1 MRLDV
6 YLTENGFA
14 DSRQRAK
21 VMIAGGCVT
30 LNGKPASKPS
40 AEVREGDL
48 IEVSGD
54 PIGYV
59 SRGALK
65 LKAAFEA
72 FALSADGKIAADI
85 GASTG
90 GFTEYLLEQGAARV
104 YAVDAGTDQLAA
116 KLRADVRVVSME
128 KYNARNLVLNDFDGG
143 VDLAAMDVS
152 FISQTLILPALVGI
166 LKEQAFF
173 VSLIK
178 PQFEAGR
185 DAIGKGGIVK
195 NSVSRAMAIKKVI
208 DCAAVNGLSFCGLA
222 VSPILGGDGNTEY
235 LACFSKGGAIAP
247 FDGNVDLLISKMV
260 NKR

>member
-6 YLTENGFA
+6 YLTENGLA

-65 LKAAFEA
+65 LKAAFET

-143 VDLAAMDVS
+143 VDLAGRGIT

-173 VSLIK
+173 ISLIK

-260 NKR
+260 NMR

>member
-21 VMIAGGCVT
+21 TMIAGGCVT
-30 LNGKPASKPS
+30 VNGNPAVKPS
-40 AEVREGDL
+40 ADVREGDL
-48 IEVSGD
+48 VAVSGD

-65 LKAAFEA
+65 LKAAFET
-72 FALSADGKIAADI
+72 FGLSADGMTAADI

-104 YAVDAGTDQLAA
+104 YAVDSGTDQLAA
-116 KLRADVRVVSME
+116 KLRTDARVVSME
-128 KYNARNLVLNDFDGG
+128 KYNARNLAAEDFDGG
-143 VDLAAMDVS
+143 VDLAVMDVS

-166 LKEQAFF
+166 LKEQALF
-173 VSLIK
+173 VGLIK

-185 DAIGKGGIVK
+185 DAVGKGGIVK
-195 NSVSRAMAIKKVI
+195 NPVSRAMAIKKVI
-208 DCAAVNGLSFCGLA
+208 DCAAVNGLAFCGLT

-247 FDGNVDLLISKMV
+247 FDGNVDLLISQTV
-260 NKR
+260 NMR

>member
-21 VMIAGGCVT
+21 IMVTGGCVT
-30 LNGKPASKPS
+30 LNGKSVTKPS
-40 AEVREGDL
+40 ADVREGDS

-72 FALSADGKIAADI
+72 FGLSAEGRIAADI

-104 YAVDAGTDQLAA
+104 YAVDSGTNQLAA
-116 KLRADVRVVSME
+116 KLRADRRVVSME
-128 KYNARNLVLNDFDGG
+128 KYNARNLSIGDFDGG
-143 VDLAAMDVS
+143 VDLAVMDVS

-166 LKEQAFF
+166 LKEQAVF
-173 VSLIK
+173 VGLVK

-195 NSVSRAMAIKKVI
+195 NPVSRAMAIKKVI
-208 DCAAVNGLSFCGLA
+208 DCAAANGLAFCGLI

-235 LACFSKGGAIAP
+235 LACFSKGGAIEP
-247 FDGNVDLLISKMV
+247 SCGNIDLLISQTV
-260 NKR
+260 DKR